1 MFRIKVARWW
11 WVVYVCVCVFVCC
24 WYDKKGYRKK
34 ERNQQILQ
42 VKLKRTILNEPILYD
57 DYYMREIISN
67 PCFFSIELEIIE
79 LIDSYFLDK
88 GDPNLNLIVEIKLST
103 GWYDMQDI

>member
-1 MFRIKVARWW
+1 
-11 WVVYVCVCVFVCC
+11 
-24 WYDKKGYRKK
+24 
-34 ERNQQILQ
+34 
-42 VKLKRTILNEPILYD
+42 
-57 DYYMREIISN
+57 MREIISN